1 MKILDYLLMKS
12 PDSEIIRETE
22 PIPARRILLSLAG
35 LIFGIFFSFLIAGIG
50 GIKASPSQK
59 AGSEISKNQE
69 VTQPG
74 IETSSK
80 VKITFPETKELL
92 GIGLITFVICMIT
105 YQGLY
110 SSLKLY
116 QNEPAFLVLFISFQY
131 GFFWQS
137 LVKGGAAL
145 FS

>member
-1 MKILDYLLMKS
+1 MKLLNYLLMKS
-12 PDSEIIRETE
+12 PDSDIIRKTG
-22 PIPARRILLSLAG
+22 PIPTRRILLSLAG
-35 LIFGIFFSFLIAGIG
+35 LISGIFFSFLIAGIG
-50 GIKASPSQK
+50 GIKASPTQK
-59 AGSEISKNQE
+59 AGSEISKTQE
-69 VTQPG
+69 VIQPL
-74 IETSSK
+74 IDTSSK
-80 VKITFPETKELL
+80 VRITFPEAKELL
-92 GIGLITFVICMIT
+92 SIGLITFVICMIT

-145 FS
+145 LS

>member
-1 MKILDYLLMKS
+1 MKN
-12 PDSEIIRETE
+12 PNPEITRESGQIST
-22 PIPARRILLSLAG
+22 RRILLSLAG
-35 LIFGIFFSFLIAGIG
+35 LIFGIFFSFLITGISE
-50 GIKASPSQK
+50 IKVSHTQK
-59 AGSEISKNQE
+59 AGSEINKSQD
-69 VTQPG
+69 VTPPVV
-74 IETSSK
+74 SVSPK
-80 VKITFPETKELL
+80 VKISFPDAKELL
-92 GIGLITFVICMIT
+92 SIGLITFVICMIT

-145 FS
+145 LS

>member
-1 MKILDYLLMKS
+1 
-12 PDSEIIRETE
+12 
-22 PIPARRILLSLAG
+22 LAG
-35 LIFGIFFSFLIAGIG
+35 LILGIFFSFLITGIS
-50 GIKASPSQK
+50 GIKASPTQK
-59 AGSEISKNQE
+59 PGSEISKSQE
-69 VTQPG
+69 MTQPG
-74 IETSSK
+74 IDTSPK
-80 VKITFPETKELL
+80 VKISFPETKELL
-92 GIGLITFVICMIT
+92 SIGLITFVICMIT

-145 FS
+145 LS

>member
-12 PDSEIIRETE
+12 PDSEIIREKE
-22 PIPARRILLSLAG
+22 PIPTRRILLSLAG

-50 GIKASPSQK
+50 GIKASPTQK
-59 AGSEISKNQE
+59 AGSEISKTQE
-69 VTQPG
+69 VMQTG
-74 IETSSK
+74 IETSAK
-80 VKITFPETKELL
+80 VKISFPEAKELL
-92 GIGLITFVICMIT
+92 TIGLITFVICMIT

-145 FS
+145 LS